1 MPRDHRHNPDPNV
14 GSSATR
20 CAANQPSPRRRF
32 QFRLRMLMIGVT
44 LLAGVCGYVAW
55 QAKIVQER
63 RAVADLVLHYEGG
76 VYWSSEVKRALPT
89 ASGLRIWEDHI
100 VFPLREVSWLRRWLG
115 DDAAT
120 YILYRMQ
127 MPKDEI
133 TRVKA
138 AFPEAHFRSDEYGR
152 SAVSIEHADSSAT
165 QP

>member
-1 MPRDHRHNPDPNV
+1 MISR
-14 GSSATR
+14 
-20 CAANQPSPRRRF
+20 PSPRRRF
-32 QFRLRMLMIGVT
+32 QFRLRTLLILVT

-55 QAKIVQER
+55 QAKIVKER
-63 RAVADLVLHYEGG
+63 KAVADLVQHYEGA
-76 VYWSSEVKRALPT
+76 VYWTSEVKRASPM

-100 VFPLREVSWLRRWLG
+100 VLPLRKVSGLRRWLG

-133 TRVKA
+133 TRMKA

-152 SAVSIEHADSSAT
+152 TAVSIEQADSSST